1 VDLFQGR
8 QAVSGPR
15 VSESTALSW
24 TALAAGVRY
33 LAETMAMLPI
43 HVYERTG
50 RDGRT
55 KRQLPSGHPLVRL
68 LTDEPNE
75 EQTPFEVMELMQT
88 HCVLF
93 GNAYAQ
99 IVFDGG
105 GIPRELWPLNPDRV
119 QLKRNRLGRLEYWVS
134 LPSDELGGVAGM
146 TVLPADQVLHVRGFS
161 RWGLI
166 GERISAVFREAIG
179 LGLATEE
186 FAARFFGQGLS
197 PAGMLQHPGQLSK
210 EAQDRLRLAIQNQ
223 VGGIDKA
230 HRLLILEE
238 GMKWQQTMVEPE
250 KAQFLELRQ
259 FQVTEASRILRI
271 PPHMLYD
278 LTRSTFSNIEHQGL
292 ELVTYTVLPWAVRW
306 EQRLDKHLVSVR
318 SRNTQFVKFNMAAL
332 LRGDVASR
340 YNAYQTGRQGGWLS
354 VNDIR
359 ALEDMNPVEGG
370 DTYLEPVN
378 MRPLGSGEEMPV
390 TAPAAL
396 PRPPEDDMDDMEP
409 EAMEDAA

>member
-1 VDLFQGR
+1 
-8 QAVSGPR
+8 
-15 VSESTALSW
+15 
-24 TALAAGVRY
+24 
-33 LAETMAMLPI
+33 
-43 HVYERTG
+43 
-50 RDGRT
+50 
-55 KRQLPSGHPLVRL
+55 
-68 LTDEPNE
+68 
-75 EQTPFEVMELMQT
+75 
-88 HCVLF
+88 
-93 GNAYAQ
+93 
-99 IVFDGG
+99 
-105 GIPRELWPLNPDRV
+105 
-119 QLKRNRLGRLEYWVS
+119 
-134 LPSDELGGVAGM
+134 
-146 TVLPADQVLHVRGFS
+146 
-161 RWGLI
+161 
-166 GERISAVFREAIG
+166 
-179 LGLATEE
+179 
-186 FAARFFGQGLS
+186 
-197 PAGMLQHPGQLSK
+197 
-210 EAQDRLRLAIQNQ
+210 
-223 VGGIDKA
+223 
-230 HRLLILEE
+230 
-238 GMKWQQTMVEPE
+238 MKWQQTMVEPE